1 MGMEEGGEGSD
12 DMDLER
18 FDFNGRLFGF
28 GCMIRVRVFL
38 GSDGGWFLGFLAK
51 VGGLGKMMEATIFF
65 LLVVCV

>member
-1 MGMEEGGEGSD
+1 MGKPHLGGGD
-12 DMDLER
+12 KTLLRTTNLKYMCR
-18 FDFNGRLFGF
+18 
-28 GCMIRVRVFL
+28 MIRVRVFL